1 MSRFFI
7 NDAEWDALM
16 GLPHVPYRL
25 YVALRR
31 RMDFKTGVVGA
42 RPKISYQALRE
53 DLYIEPCQG
62 RAASESGSPS
72 LEALRHAVKLLE
84 RVGLLR
90 VIPAERLLVFSLVL
104 ADTTESR
111 ALEVPQIY
119 PRLTPDQAQQSE
131 SQAGQ
136 GFAGDVPQISNV
148 SKSKE
153 VPHTSEFGE
162 RRNPSY
168 SIESSSQ
175 TVDSVVVDKSPMM
188 TNGLVRIEK
197 ASDWVPIMLELGFEQ
212 KAVGSDEAAK
222 VFYRWFADGV
232 LPAEVIEARRGAGSA
247 AKTPMYLAKVVETR
261 RVSGGGA
268 RDSQGKPL
276 PVLSWTDS
284 WSGIVSAGAEL
295 GVVQGKDEAPWLFK
309 QRVFKKAGLSAPAMH

>member
-7 NDAEWDALM
+7 NDDEWQALM
-16 GLPHVPYRL
+16 GLPHMPHRL

-31 RMDFKTGVVGA
+31 RMDFRTGTVGA

-62 RAASESGSPS
+62 RAANESGSPK

-84 RVGLLR
+84 RAGLLR
-90 VIPAERLLVFSLVL
+90 VVPADRQLIFSLIL
-104 ADTTESR
+104 ADTSESR
-111 ALEVPQIY
+111 SVEVPQINN
-119 PRLTPDQAQQSE
+119 RLTTDQEQQSE
-131 SQAGQ
+131 SQSDQ
-136 GFAGDVPQISNV
+136 GFAEDVPQINPIAKSN
-148 SKSKE
+148 E
-153 VPHTSEFGE
+153 VPHTSEFGDL
-162 RRNPSY
+162 RKPSY

-175 TVDSVVVDKSPMM
+175 TVNSVAVDNSPMM
-188 TNGLVRIEK
+188 KDGFGKIKK

-232 LPAEVIEARRGAGSA
+232 LPAEVFEARRGAGSV
-247 AKTPMYLAKVVETR
+247 AKTVMYLAKVVETR
-261 RVSGGGA
+261 RLEGGG

-276 PVLSWTDS
+276 PVLSWMES
-284 WSGIVSAGAEL
+284 WSGIVSAGAEYGL
-295 GVVQGKDEAPWLFK
+295 EQGKDEHAWSFK
-309 QRVFKKAGLSAPAMH
+309 QRVFARAGLPPPVMH